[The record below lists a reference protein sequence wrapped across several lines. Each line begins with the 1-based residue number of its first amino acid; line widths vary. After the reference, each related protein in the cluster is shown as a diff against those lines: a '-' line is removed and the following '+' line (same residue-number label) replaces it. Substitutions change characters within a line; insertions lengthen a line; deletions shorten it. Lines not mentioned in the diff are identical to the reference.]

1 MFCTKCGNQL
11 DTDALF
17 CTSCGNKVLQNSMEE
32 KGSSINI
39 SISKD
44 ATTNFFKVL
53 FSALKSPSSSV
64 SILNEN
70 FSSKNTLI
78 LFISTLIL
86 IPLVNLLTLKT
97 FISNILISLA
107 ELGNILEGGRL
118 SSLELSAMKPFL
130 NSGLDKVL
138 PYGQI
143 FMYNLV
149 YLVFLLGISSGI
161 LFLTLKL
168 IKVNISFNDFISC
181 LIVPSIILLIS
192 SIVLP
197 FIFSIGLVLALI
209 IGISF
214 NLIFAIT
221 LYNNFKSLAPD
232 FDILSYLSGLSVSL
246 ALILSNY
253 FTVKMIISTLIE
265 STIKGSKFF

>member
-1 MFCTKCGNQL
+1 MFCTKCGDQL
-11 DTDALF
+11 DNDALF
-17 CTSCGNKVLQNSMEE
+17 CTSCGNKVLENSIGE

-39 SISKD
+39 PISKD
-44 ATTNFFKVL
+44 ATTNFFKII

-78 LFISTLIL
+78 FFISTLIL

-118 SSLELSAMKPFL
+118 SSFELSAMKPFL
-130 NSGLDKVL
+130 NTGLDKVL

-143 FMYNLV
+143 FMYNLI
-149 YLVFLLGISSGI
+149 YFIFLIGISAGL
-161 LFLTLKL
+161 LFLALKL
-168 IKVNISFNDFISC
+168 VKINISFNNFIAC
-181 LIVPSIILLIS
+181 LIVPTIILLIS

-197 FIFSIGLVLALI
+197 FIFSFGLILALI
-209 IGISF
+209 MSISF

-232 FDILSYLSGLSVSL
+232 FDFLSYLSGFSISL
-246 ALILSNY
+246 GLILSNY

-265 STIKGSKFF
+265 STIKSSKFF